1 MILYLEKSQTMG
13 DHLVR
18 IMFMRSS
25 SCVFGRMFVPE
36 WSINMYPLVNGYN
49 GPVISS

>member
-13 DHLVR
+13 GHLVR

-25 SCVFGRMFVPE
+25 SYVLGRVFV
-36 WSINMYPLVNGYN
+36 S
-49 GPVISS
+49 